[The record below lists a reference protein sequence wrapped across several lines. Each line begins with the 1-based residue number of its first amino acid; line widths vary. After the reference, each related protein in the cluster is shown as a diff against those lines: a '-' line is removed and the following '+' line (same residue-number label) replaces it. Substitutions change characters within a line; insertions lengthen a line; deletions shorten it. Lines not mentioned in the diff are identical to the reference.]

1 MRNWLSSGHKDNISP
16 TVQGRQLAAAR
27 GGTPVA
33 ALQLRLRALIIAEAI
48 EDAVD
53 DAEE

>member
-1 MRNWLSSGHKDNISP
+1 MMVAHRVWDPSIRRRRGPS
-16 TVQGRQLAAAR
+16 AAT
-27 GGTPVA
+27 G
-33 ALQLRLRALIIAEAI
+33 LQLRLRALIIAEAI